1 MFRGTTTRAVIAML
15 AAVLLALPFFAPTS
29 SFAHAHTVR
38 QAEAKTQP
46 GIKLS
51 AKSKRD
57 EIATLR
63 DCDLPRSRTGSS
75 GGTPIGGPAGPADPL
90 RTRER
95 HRAAT
100 SAPAASAPQEPE
112 RALLAQD
119 PAAEHQPARPG
130 DPYHR
135 SSRSSTAHSPA
146 ALQVFRC

>member
-1 MFRGTTTRAVIAML
+1 MFRGTTARAVIAVL
-15 AAVLLALPFFAPTS
+15 ATVLLALPFFAPTP

-51 AKSKRD
+51 AKAKRD

-63 DCDLPRSRTGSS
+63 DCDLPAG
-75 GGTPIGGPAGPADPL
+75 GPADPL

-100 SAPAASAPQEPE
+100 SASAASAPQEPE

-130 DPYHR
+130 DLYHR